1 MLISVN
7 DKVKM
12 VDANKIDDFISDA
25 LKSEVKSTIDYV
37 FYNLGMIENI
47 NSRHINLKIFKVI
60 LLFYVI

>member
-1 MLISVN
+1 
-7 DKVKM
+7 M